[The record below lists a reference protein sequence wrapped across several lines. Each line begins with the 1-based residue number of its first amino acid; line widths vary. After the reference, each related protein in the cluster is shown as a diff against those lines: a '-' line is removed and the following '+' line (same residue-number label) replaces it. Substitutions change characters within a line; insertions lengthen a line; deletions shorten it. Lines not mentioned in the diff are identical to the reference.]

1 MITHVINNNHPKSK
15 EILSQD
21 YNFSIIKSMYKIMIT
36 IQRPLF
42 TSLHVLRNSCLI
54 IKSMK

>member
-42 TSLHVLRNSCLI
+42 TSLLT
-54 IKSMK
+54 